1 MDSWPLC
8 LVVFPKMAFMGIEPK
23 GGVGMVDGT
32 AEPAHRTGLCEDSSG
47 GPVDDCFCMSDAHVS
62 PGASPAPGEDSI
74 RVENETAP
82 SLQVQMEDRLD
93 GLGVPWRL
101 VPHPRIET
109 VRQGLDKGL
118 PALLGLKD
126 SDLSKCLLLEDAG
139 GKLVLLVVRAA
150 VHPDL
155 KEVRRLVG
163 CRRLHLASPERLE
176 ETLGSE
182 PGRVSLFD
190 LIGHRDAV
198 SCLVLDRALATGPGD
213 TAMPADSHRAS
224 ICLPKSALEGVARR
238 LCPQVYFLEW
248 VC

>member
-1 MDSWPLC
+1 
-8 LVVFPKMAFMGIEPK
+8 
-23 GGVGMVDGT
+23 MVDGT
-32 AEPAHRTGLCEDSSG
+32 ANPAHRAGLCADSSG
-47 GPVDDCFCMSDAHVS
+47 GPVDGCSCMSDAHTRPV
-62 PGASPAPGEDSI
+62 ASYAPGEGSA
-74 RVENETAP
+74 RVEDETAP
-82 SLQVQMEDRLD
+82 SLQVQMEDLLD

-109 VRQGLDKGL
+109 VRQGLDEDL
-118 PALLGLKD
+118 PDLLGLKD

-150 VHPDL
+150 AHPDL

-190 LIGHRDAV
+190 LIGHGDAV
-198 SCLVLDRALATGPGD
+198 SCAVLDHALAAGPGD
-213 TAMPADSHRAS
+213 TAMPAGSHQAS
-224 ICLPKSALEGVARR
+224 ICLPKSALGGVARR
-238 LCPQVYFLEW
+238 LCPQVYFLE
-248 VC
+248 